1 MLNAEMPKL
10 KQQNY
15 FPIPNAVFDL
25 DLTDGEILVYAFLL
39 RCEDRRTYQCHPSYT
54 TIGRAIGKSVN
65 SVRKYV
71 QGLTQKGLIT
81 TEHTQIITK
90 SGECYVSSEC
100 EPRGEAKENI
110 GIDWLSDKFRRITGP
125 VLSKDSQNTLLE
137 LITQSNDMPIREIVD
152 TTNKKLGF

>member
-1 MLNAEMPKL
+1 MLNAEMQKL

-54 TIGRAIGKSVN
+54 TISRAIGKSVN

-81 TEHTQIITK
+81 TEHTQIVTK
-90 SGECYVSSEC
+90 SGETRNGTLLYTILPIQQVMDRQFE
-100 EPRGEAKENI
+100 RQMTLAMIENR
-110 GIDWLSDKFRRITGP
+110 KQEVER
-125 VLSKDSQNTLLE
+125 VLQNTKDS
-137 LITQSNDMPIREIVD
+137 
-152 TTNKKLGF
+152 

>member
-1 MLNAEMPKL
+1 MLNAEMQKL

-39 RCEDRRTYQCHPSYT
+39 RCEDRRTYQCHPSYA

-81 TEHTQIITK
+81 TEHTQIVTK
-90 SGECYVSSEC
+90 SGET
-100 EPRGEAKENI
+100 RNG
-110 GIDWLSDKFRRITGP
+110 
-125 VLSKDSQNTLLE
+125 TLLYTI
-137 LITQSNDMPIREIVD
+137 LPIQQVMDRQFERQMTLAMIENRKQEIQE
-152 TTNKKLGF
+152 KLRK

>member
-1 MLNAEMPKL
+1 MLSTEMQKL

-15 FPIPNAVFDL
+15 FPIPNAVFDI

-90 SGECYVSSEC
+90 SGETRNGTLLYTILPIQQVMDRQFERQMTLAMMESRKQEVES
-100 EPRGEAKENI
+100 
-110 GIDWLSDKFRRITGP
+110 
-125 VLSKDSQNTLLE
+125 VLQNTKDS
-137 LITQSNDMPIREIVD
+137 
-152 TTNKKLGF
+152 

>member
-1 MLNAEMPKL
+1 MLNAEMQKL

-71 QGLTQKGLIT
+71 QGLTRKGLIT
-81 TEHTQIITK
+81 TEHTQIVTK
-90 SGECYVSSEC
+90 SGETRNGTLLYTILPIQQVMDRQFE
-100 EPRGEAKENI
+100 RQMTLAMIENRKQEVERM
-110 GIDWLSDKFRRITGP
+110 LQNT
-125 VLSKDSQNTLLE
+125 KDS
-137 LITQSNDMPIREIVD
+137 
-152 TTNKKLGF
+152 

>member
-1 MLNAEMPKL
+1 MLSTEMQKL

-81 TEHTQIITK
+81 TEHTQIVTK
-90 SGECYVSSEC
+90 SGETRNGTLLYTILPIQQVMDRQLERQMTLAMMESRKQEV
-100 EPRGEAKENI
+100 ERMLQN
-110 GIDWLSDKFRRITGP
+110 T
-125 VLSKDSQNTLLE
+125 KDS
-137 LITQSNDMPIREIVD
+137 
-152 TTNKKLGF
+152 

>member
-1 MLNAEMPKL
+1 MLSTEMQKL
-10 KQQNY
+10 KSQNY
-15 FPIPNAVFDL
+15 FPLPNAVFDL
-25 DLTDGEILVYAFLL
+25 DLTDGEILVYAFLI

-90 SGECYVSSEC
+90 SGET
-100 EPRGEAKENI
+100 RNG
-110 GIDWLSDKFRRITGP
+110 
-125 VLSKDSQNTLLE
+125 TLLYTI
-137 LITQSNDMPIREIVD
+137 LPIQQVIDRQFERQMTLAMMESRKQEIQE
-152 TTNKKLGF
+152 KLRK

>member
-1 MLNAEMPKL
+1 MLNAEMQKL

-15 FPIPNAVFDL
+15 FPLPNAVFDL

-39 RCEDRRTYQCHPSYT
+39 RCEDRRTYQCHPSYA

-90 SGECYVSSEC
+90 SGETRNGTLLYTILPIQQVMDRQFE
-100 EPRGEAKENI
+100 RQMTLAMIENRKQEVERM
-110 GIDWLSDKFRRITGP
+110 LQNA
-125 VLSKDSQNTLLE
+125 KDS
-137 LITQSNDMPIREIVD
+137 
-152 TTNKKLGF
+152 

>member
-1 MLNAEMPKL
+1 MLSTEMQKL

-39 RCEDRRTYQCHPSYT
+39 RCEDRRTYQCHPSYA

-81 TEHTQIITK
+81 TEHTQIVTK
-90 SGECYVSSEC
+90 SGETRNGTLLYTILPIQQVMDRQFEKQMTL
-100 EPRGEAKENI
+100 AMIEN
-110 GIDWLSDKFRRITGP
+110 KKQEVER
-125 VLSKDSQNTLLE
+125 VLQNTKDS
-137 LITQSNDMPIREIVD
+137 
-152 TTNKKLGF
+152 

>member
-1 MLNAEMPKL
+1 MLSTEMQKL

-25 DLTDGEILVYAFLL
+25 DLTDGEILVYAYLL

-71 QGLTQKGLIT
+71 QGLTQKGLIA
-81 TEHTQIITK
+81 TEHTQIVTK
-90 SGECYVSSEC
+90 SGET
-100 EPRGEAKENI
+100 RNG
-110 GIDWLSDKFRRITGP
+110 
-125 VLSKDSQNTLLE
+125 TLLYTI
-137 LITQSNDMPIREIVD
+137 LPIQQVMDRQFERQMTLAMMESRKQEIQE
-152 TTNKKLGF
+152 KLRK

>member
-1 MLNAEMPKL
+1 MLNNEMQKL

-90 SGECYVSSEC
+90 SGETRNGTLLYTILPIQQVMDRQFE
-100 EPRGEAKENI
+100 RQMTLAMIENR
-110 GIDWLSDKFRRITGP
+110 KQEVER
-125 VLSKDSQNTLLE
+125 VLQNTKDS
-137 LITQSNDMPIREIVD
+137 
-152 TTNKKLGF
+152 

>member
-1 MLNAEMPKL
+1 MLNAEMQKL

-25 DLTDGEILVYAFLL
+25 DLTDGEILVYAFLF

-54 TIGRAIGKSVN
+54 TISRAIGKSIN

-71 QGLTQKGLIT
+71 QGLTRKGLIT

-90 SGECYVSSEC
+90 SGETRNGTLLYTILPIQQVMDRQFE
-100 EPRGEAKENI
+100 RQMTLAMIENR
-110 GIDWLSDKFRRITGP
+110 KQEVER
-125 VLSKDSQNTLLE
+125 VLQNTKDS
-137 LITQSNDMPIREIVD
+137 
-152 TTNKKLGF
+152 

>member
-1 MLNAEMPKL
+1 MLNAETQKL

-90 SGECYVSSEC
+90 SGET
-100 EPRGEAKENI
+100 RNG
-110 GIDWLSDKFRRITGP
+110 
-125 VLSKDSQNTLLE
+125 TLLYTI
-137 LITQSNDMPIREIVD
+137 LPIQQVMDRQFERQMTLAMMENRKQEIQE
-152 TTNKKLGF
+152 KLRK

>member
-1 MLNAEMPKL
+1 MLNAEMQKL

-71 QGLTQKGLIT
+71 QGLTRKGLIT
-81 TEHTQIITK
+81 TEHTQIVTK
-90 SGECYVSSEC
+90 SGETRNGTLLYTILPIQQVMDRQLEKQMTLAMMESRKQEV
-100 EPRGEAKENI
+100 ER
-110 GIDWLSDKFRRITGP
+110 
-125 VLSKDSQNTLLE
+125 VLQNAKDS
-137 LITQSNDMPIREIVD
+137 
-152 TTNKKLGF
+152 

>member
-1 MLNAEMPKL
+1 MLNAEMQKL

-39 RCEDRRTYQCHPSYT
+39 RCEDRRTYQCHPSYA

-71 QGLTQKGLIT
+71 QGLIQKGLIT
-81 TEHTQIITK
+81 TEHTQIVTK
-90 SGECYVSSEC
+90 SGETRNGTLLYTILPIQQVMDRQFE
-100 EPRGEAKENI
+100 RQMTLAMIENR
-110 GIDWLSDKFRRITGP
+110 KQEVER
-125 VLSKDSQNTLLE
+125 VLQNTKDS
-137 LITQSNDMPIREIVD
+137 
-152 TTNKKLGF
+152 

>member
-1 MLNAEMPKL
+1 MLSTEMQKL

-25 DLTDGEILVYAFLL
+25 DLTDGEILVYSFLL

-81 TEHTQIITK
+81 TEHTQIVTK
-90 SGECYVSSEC
+90 SGETRNGTLLYTILPIQQVMDRQFE
-100 EPRGEAKENI
+100 RQMTLVMIENR
-110 GIDWLSDKFRRITGP
+110 KQEVER
-125 VLSKDSQNTLLE
+125 VLQNTKDS
-137 LITQSNDMPIREIVD
+137 
-152 TTNKKLGF
+152 

>member
-1 MLNAEMPKL
+1 MLNAEMQKL
-10 KQQNY
+10 KKQNY

-71 QGLTQKGLIT
+71 QGLIQKGLIT
-81 TEHTQIITK
+81 TERTQIVTK
-90 SGECYVSSEC
+90 SGET
-100 EPRGEAKENI
+100 RNG
-110 GIDWLSDKFRRITGP
+110 
-125 VLSKDSQNTLLE
+125 TLLYTI
-137 LITQSNDMPIREIVD
+137 LPIQQVIDRQFEKQMTLAMIENRKQEIQE
-152 TTNKKLGF
+152 KLRK

>member
-1 MLNAEMPKL
+1 MAEQKYERRYKMLSAEMQKL

-81 TEHTQIITK
+81 TEHTQIVTK
-90 SGECYVSSEC
+90 SGETRNGTLLYTILPIQQVMDRQFERQMTLAMMESRKQEV
-100 EPRGEAKENI
+100 ERMLQN
-110 GIDWLSDKFRRITGP
+110 T
-125 VLSKDSQNTLLE
+125 KDS
-137 LITQSNDMPIREIVD
+137 
-152 TTNKKLGF
+152 

>member
-1 MLNAEMPKL
+1 MLNTEMQRLKL
-10 KQQNY
+10 QNY

-90 SGECYVSSEC
+90 SGETRNGTLLYTILPIQQVMDRQFE
-100 EPRGEAKENI
+100 RQMTIAMMENR
-110 GIDWLSDKFRRITGP
+110 KQEVER
-125 VLSKDSQNTLLE
+125 VLQNTKDS
-137 LITQSNDMPIREIVD
+137 
-152 TTNKKLGF
+152 

>member
-1 MLNAEMPKL
+1 MLSTEMQKL

-81 TEHTQIITK
+81 TEHTQIVTK
-90 SGECYVSSEC
+90 SGETRNGTLLYTILPIQQVMDRQFE
-100 EPRGEAKENI
+100 RQMTLAMIENRKQEVERM
-110 GIDWLSDKFRRITGP
+110 LQNT
-125 VLSKDSQNTLLE
+125 KDS
-137 LITQSNDMPIREIVD
+137 
-152 TTNKKLGF
+152 

>member
-1 MLNAEMPKL
+1 MLNAEMQKL
-10 KQQNY
+10 KRQNY

-25 DLTDGEILVYAFLL
+25 NLTDGEILVYAFLL

-90 SGECYVSSEC
+90 SGET
-100 EPRGEAKENI
+100 RNG
-110 GIDWLSDKFRRITGP
+110 
-125 VLSKDSQNTLLE
+125 TLLYTI
-137 LITQSNDMPIREIVD
+137 LPIQQVMDRQFERQMTLAMIEKRKQEIQE
-152 TTNKKLGF
+152 KLRK

>member
-1 MLNAEMPKL
+1 MLNAEIQKL
-10 KQQNY
+10 KLQNY

-39 RCEDRRTYQCHPSYT
+39 RCEDRTPYQCLPTYT

-81 TEHTQIITK
+81 TEHTQIVTI
-90 SGECYVSSEC
+90 SGET
-100 EPRGEAKENI
+100 RNG
-110 GIDWLSDKFRRITGP
+110 
-125 VLSKDSQNTLLE
+125 TLLYTILPIQQVMDRQFE
-137 LITQSNDMPIREIVD
+137 RQMTLAMMENRKQEIRE
-152 TTNKKLGF
+152 KLLK

>member
-1 MLNAEMPKL
+1 MLNAEMQKL
-10 KQQNY
+10 KLQNY

-81 TEHTQIITK
+81 TEHTQIVTK
-90 SGECYVSSEC
+90 SGETRNGTLLYTILPIQQVMDRQFE
-100 EPRGEAKENI
+100 RQMTLAMIENRKQEVERM
-110 GIDWLSDKFRRITGP
+110 LQNT
-125 VLSKDSQNTLLE
+125 KDS
-137 LITQSNDMPIREIVD
+137 
-152 TTNKKLGF
+152 

>member
-1 MLNAEMPKL
+1 MLNAEMQKL

-15 FPIPNAVFDL
+15 FPLPNAVFDL

-54 TIGRAIGKSVN
+54 TISRAIGKSVN

-90 SGECYVSSEC
+90 SGETRNGTLLYTILPIQQVMDRQFE
-100 EPRGEAKENI
+100 RQMTLAMIENRKQEI
-110 GIDWLSDKFRRITGP
+110 ER
-125 VLSKDSQNTLLE
+125 VLQNTKDS
-137 LITQSNDMPIREIVD
+137 
-152 TTNKKLGF
+152 

>member
-1 MLNAEMPKL
+1 MLNTEMQRLKL
-10 KQQNY
+10 QNY

-81 TEHTQIITK
+81 TEHTQIVTK
-90 SGECYVSSEC
+90 SGET
-100 EPRGEAKENI
+100 RNG
-110 GIDWLSDKFRRITGP
+110 
-125 VLSKDSQNTLLE
+125 TLLYTI
-137 LITQSNDMPIREIVD
+137 LPIQQVMDRQFERQMTLAMIENRKHEIQE
-152 TTNKKLGF
+152 KLRK

>member
-1 MLNAEMPKL
+1 MLSTEMQKL

-15 FPIPNAVFDL
+15 FPLPNAVFDL

-71 QGLTQKGLIT
+71 QGLTRKGLIT
-81 TEHTQIITK
+81 TEHTQIVTK
-90 SGECYVSSEC
+90 SGETRNGPLLYTILPIQQVM
-100 EPRGEAKENI
+100 
-110 GIDWLSDKFRRITGP
+110 DKQFERQMTLAMIESRKQEVERMLQNT
-125 VLSKDSQNTLLE
+125 KDS
-137 LITQSNDMPIREIVD
+137 
-152 TTNKKLGF
+152 

>member
-1 MLNAEMPKL
+1 MLNAEMQKL
-10 KQQNY
+10 KLQNY

-39 RCEDRRTYQCHPSYT
+39 RCEDRRTYQCHPSYA

-71 QGLTQKGLIT
+71 QGLIQKGLIT

-90 SGECYVSSEC
+90 SGETRNGTLLYTILPIQQVMDRQFE
-100 EPRGEAKENI
+100 RQMTLAMIENRKQEVERM
-110 GIDWLSDKFRRITGP
+110 L
-125 VLSKDSQNTLLE
+125 QNTKDL
-137 LITQSNDMPIREIVD
+137 
-152 TTNKKLGF
+152 

>member
-1 MLNAEMPKL
+1 MLNAEMQKL

-39 RCEDRRTYQCHPSYT
+39 RCEDRRTYQCHPSYA

-81 TEHTQIITK
+81 TEHTQIVTK
-90 SGECYVSSEC
+90 SGETRNGTLLYTILPIQQVMDRQFE
-100 EPRGEAKENI
+100 RQMTLAMMENRKQEVERM
-110 GIDWLSDKFRRITGP
+110 LQTT
-125 VLSKDSQNTLLE
+125 KDS
-137 LITQSNDMPIREIVD
+137 
-152 TTNKKLGF
+152 

>member
-1 MLNAEMPKL
+1 MLNNEMQKL

-25 DLTDGEILVYAFLL
+25 DLTDGEILVYSFLL

-90 SGECYVSSEC
+90 SGETRNGTLLYTILPIQQVMDRQFE
-100 EPRGEAKENI
+100 RQMTLAMIENR
-110 GIDWLSDKFRRITGP
+110 KQEVER
-125 VLSKDSQNTLLE
+125 VLQNTKDS
-137 LITQSNDMPIREIVD
+137 
-152 TTNKKLGF
+152 

>member
-1 MLNAEMPKL
+1 MAEQKYERRYKMLNNEMQKL

-25 DLTDGEILVYAFLL
+25 DLTDGEILVYSFLL

-90 SGECYVSSEC
+90 SGETRNGTLLYTILPIQQVMDRQFE
-100 EPRGEAKENI
+100 RQMTLAMIENR
-110 GIDWLSDKFRRITGP
+110 KQEVER
-125 VLSKDSQNTLLE
+125 VLQNTKDS
-137 LITQSNDMPIREIVD
+137 
-152 TTNKKLGF
+152 

>member
-1 MLNAEMPKL
+1 MLNAEMQKL

-90 SGECYVSSEC
+90 SGET
-100 EPRGEAKENI
+100 RNG
-110 GIDWLSDKFRRITGP
+110 
-125 VLSKDSQNTLLE
+125 TLLYTS
-137 LITQSNDMPIREIVD
+137 LPIQQVMDRQFERQMTLAMMENRKQEIQE
-152 TTNKKLGF
+152 KLRK

>member
-1 MLNAEMPKL
+1 MLNAEMQRLKL
-10 KQQNY
+10 QNY

-81 TEHTQIITK
+81 TEHTQIVTK
-90 SGECYVSSEC
+90 SGET
-100 EPRGEAKENI
+100 RNG
-110 GIDWLSDKFRRITGP
+110 
-125 VLSKDSQNTLLE
+125 TLLYTI
-137 LITQSNDMPIREIVD
+137 LPIQQVIDRQFEKQMTLAMMESRKQEIQE
-152 TTNKKLGF
+152 KLRK

>member
-1 MLNAEMPKL
+1 MLNAEMQKL

-15 FPIPNAVFDL
+15 FPLPNAVFDL

-71 QGLTQKGLIT
+71 QGLIQKGLIT
-81 TEHTQIITK
+81 TERTQIITK
-90 SGECYVSSEC
+90 SGET
-100 EPRGEAKENI
+100 RNG
-110 GIDWLSDKFRRITGP
+110 
-125 VLSKDSQNTLLE
+125 TLLYTI
-137 LITQSNDMPIREIVD
+137 LPIQQVMDREFERQMTLAMMESRKQEIQE
-152 TTNKKLGF
+152 KLRK

>member
-1 MLNAEMPKL
+1 MLNAEMQKL

-39 RCEDRRTYQCHPSYT
+39 RCEDRKTYQCHPSYT

-71 QGLTQKGLIT
+71 QSLTQKGLIT
-81 TEHTQIITK
+81 TEHTQIVTK
-90 SGECYVSSEC
+90 SGETRNGTLLYTILPIQQVMDRQFERQMTLAMMESRKQEV
-100 EPRGEAKENI
+100 ER
-110 GIDWLSDKFRRITGP
+110 
-125 VLSKDSQNTLLE
+125 VLQNTKDS
-137 LITQSNDMPIREIVD
+137 
-152 TTNKKLGF
+152 

>member
-1 MLNAEMPKL
+1 MLSTEMQKL

-15 FPIPNAVFDL
+15 FPIPNAVFDI

-71 QGLTQKGLIT
+71 QGLTQKGLIA
-81 TEHTQIITK
+81 TEHTQIVTK
-90 SGECYVSSEC
+90 SGET
-100 EPRGEAKENI
+100 RNG
-110 GIDWLSDKFRRITGP
+110 
-125 VLSKDSQNTLLE
+125 TLLYTI
-137 LITQSNDMPIREIVD
+137 LPIQQVMDRQFERQMTLAMMESRKQEIQE
-152 TTNKKLGF
+152 KLRK

>member
-1 MLNAEMPKL
+1 MLSTEMQKL

-81 TEHTQIITK
+81 TEHTQIVTK
-90 SGECYVSSEC
+90 SGET
-100 EPRGEAKENI
+100 RNG
-110 GIDWLSDKFRRITGP
+110 
-125 VLSKDSQNTLLE
+125 TLLYTI
-137 LITQSNDMPIREIVD
+137 LPIQQVMDRQFERQMTLAMMESRKQEIQE
-152 TTNKKLGF
+152 KLRK

>member
-1 MLNAEMPKL
+1 MLNNEMQKL

-15 FPIPNAVFDL
+15 FPLPNAVFDL

-90 SGECYVSSEC
+90 SGETRNGTLLYTILPIQQVMDRQFE
-100 EPRGEAKENI
+100 RQMTLAMIENR
-110 GIDWLSDKFRRITGP
+110 KQEVER
-125 VLSKDSQNTLLE
+125 VLQNTKDS
-137 LITQSNDMPIREIVD
+137 
-152 TTNKKLGF
+152 